1 MFGNVAS
8 WISLLF
14 SMAIAAVVVG
24 LLVWGGVWM
33 FADVPCNKT
42 EETQSRFSCW
52 VADAKDRLEE
62 EMDDLNRS
70 VGLTTTT
77 EPQS

>member
-1 MFGNVAS
+1 
-8 WISLLF
+8 
-14 SMAIAAVVVG
+14 
-24 LLVWGGVWM
+24 M
-33 FADVPCNKT
+33 FADVPCSKT